1 MTYKKNNRME
11 ATILDEETLM
21 ITDSEKE
28 TTYILNDMMSFV
40 WNYCDEEGFCE
51 DPVKYVRNQFDA
63 EDIDDAEIQNDMQDA
78 LTQLLENEIIL
89 RHE

>member
-1 MTYKKNNRME
+1 ME

-40 WNYCDEEGFCE
+40 WNHCDEESFCE
-51 DPVKYVRNQFDA
+51 DPVNFVRNQFDT
-63 EDIDDAEIQNDMQDA
+63 EGIENAEIKNDVQDA
-78 LTQLLENEIIL
+78 LTQLLDNEIIL